1 MAVPVWHQ
9 WPGGF
14 PESHWSLVYVGSLK
28 KLLMSVKK
36 CRSRS
41 NRIDR
46 LASKSEGKQA
56 KNPKSFHLPSL
67 FLQAATR
74 RCGPDLGWVFLLQM
88 IHSRK
93 PLTGVLSYMGFSE
106 FCMQPI
112 LVIRVV
118 IFIIYL
124 LVFLFIYFETR
135 SG

>member
-1 MAVPVWHQ
+1 VAVPVWHQ

-56 KNPKSFHLPSL
+56 KCRASFFRLPVTGLSL
-67 FLQAATR
+67 EGTAHMQ
-74 RCGPDLGWVFLLQM
+74 G
-88 IHSRK
+88 
-93 PLTGVLSYMGFSE
+93 E
-106 FCMQPI
+106 FHF
-112 LVIRVV
+112 R
-118 IFIIYL
+118 
-124 LVFLFIYFETR
+124 
-135 SG
+135 